1 MVTEENHGM
10 DFEHRND
17 WMGGFAKFKWRMG

>member
-1 MVTEENHGM
+1 MVTKENHGM

-17 WMGGFAKFKWRMG
+17 WMGGCVKFKWRMG